1 MTSAAHQRSNSTEFQ
16 DPNEFTNDQI
26 IKLANLIQTCRHCV
40 IYTGAGIS
48 TSAGIPDFRG
58 PKGKWTLQ
66 AKGELPIVPT
76 HYKQP
81 TLCHMAIKKL
91 LDEGLVKFVVSQNT
105 DGLHIKSGIVA
116 EKIAELH
123 GNGFKELCREC
134 GRVYYREFQTRQ
146 SGRKVHGMLCYST
159 NFGCP

>member
-1 MTSAAHQRSNSTEFQ
+1 MEIKTSNYSTEYH
-16 DPNEFTNDQI
+16 DTDEFIYENI
-26 IKLANLIQTCRHCV
+26 KKLAHLIKSSRHCV

-66 AKGELPIVPT
+66 AKGEPPIIPT

-91 LDEGLVKFVVSQNT
+91 LDEKLVKFIVSQNT
-105 DGLHIKSGIVA
+105 DGLHIKSGIPFD
-116 EKIAELH
+116 KIAEVH

-134 GRVYYREFQTRQ
+134 GRVFFRDFRTRAA
-146 SGRKVHGMLCYST
+146 GRKVHGKFYIWCWS
-159 NFGCP
+159 C